1 MWICQTQRKV
11 KNTGENL
18 SKDIVNLENDILHI
32 ENKIVEFAK
41 NYQSERVKRSIG
53 ELRSDLKYL
62 AVLTNG
68 VEIDQNEH
76 REIMDFLRIH
86 YNYLQEKLA
95 FSNKLS

>member
-1 MWICQTQRKV
+1 M
-11 KNTGENL
+11 
-18 SKDIVNLENDILHI
+18 
-32 ENKIVEFAK
+32 EFTK
-41 NYQSERVKRSIG
+41 NYQNEKVKKSIS

-62 AVLTNG
+62 SVLTNG

-76 REIMDFLRIH
+76 REIMDFLRVH

>member
-1 MWICQTQRKV
+1 LK
-11 KNTGENL
+11 
-18 SKDIVNLENDILHI
+18 I

-41 NYQSERVKRSIG
+41 NYQNERVKKSIG

-68 VEIDQNEH
+68 EEIDKIEH

-95 FSNKLS
+95 YSNSL

>member
-1 MWICQTQRKV
+1 M
-11 KNTGENL
+11 
-18 SKDIVNLENDILHI
+18 SI

-41 NYQSERVKRSIG
+41 NYQNERVKKSIG

-68 VEIDQNEH
+68 AEIDKNEH
-76 REIMDFLRIH
+76 REIMDFLRKH

-95 FSNKLS
+95 YSNSL